1 MTDLKAQFA
10 RLDELERE
18 NRQVQ
23 EGIDQLIEA
32 MALVPPEERADSDWG
47 PKGKLTQRFL
57 ELSERQN
64 ELAAELKLVAK
75 AIDNAVP
82 NETKN

>member
-1 MTDLKAQFA
+1 MADLKAQFA
-10 RLDELERE
+10 LLDALERE
-18 NRQVQ
+18 NESVQ
-23 EGIDQLIEA
+23 AEVDQLIEA
-32 MALVPPEERADSDWG
+32 MALVPPEQRADSDWG

-64 ELAAELKLVAK
+64 ELAAEIKLAAK
-75 AIDNAVP
+75 AIDKAVP